1 MKKGTSK
8 QEIIPVAF
16 LTIVVCMSVIFLY
29 TTNSVTEEYIEKS
42 KNEAVN
48 AMLNEQFSEMD
59 DYSYDE
65 KLDLYT
71 VFLDDEIIGYAFVAV
86 ASGYGGPIELIVAL
100 ESNLLQDDEIIIHGI
115 SVVSHSETPG
125 LGEKIVEAS
134 FSGQFTGINVKDV
147 ALSKDGGKIDAISGA
162 TISSSAVVN
171 TVFNTVKEK
180 ARIIRENIN
189 SNIEEES

>member
-1 MKKGTSK
+1 MTKGNFK

-29 TTNSVTEEYIEKS
+29 TTNSVTEEYIEKA

-65 KLDLYT
+65 KLELYT
-71 VFLDDEIIGYAFVAV
+71 VFFNDEIIGYAFVAV
-86 ASGYGGPIELIVAL
+86 ASGYGGPIDLIVAL
-100 ESNLLQDDEIIIHGI
+100 ESTLLQDDEIIIHGI

-134 FSGQFTGINVKDV
+134 FSGQFTGINVNDV

-180 ARIIRENIN
+180 ARVIRENIDLDV
-189 SNIEEES
+189 EEGS

>member
-1 MKKGTSK
+1 MTKGNFK

-65 KLDLYT
+65 KLDFYT
-71 VFLDDEIIGYAFVAV
+71 VFLNDEIIGYAFVAV

-100 ESNLLQDDEIIIHGI
+100 ESTLLQDDEIIIHGI

-125 LGEKIVEAS
+125 LGEKIVETS
-134 FSGQFTGINVKDV
+134 FSGQFTGINVNDV

-180 ARIIRENIN
+180 ARIIRENIEKG
-189 SNIEEES
+189 S

>member
-1 MKKGTSK
+1 MTKGNFK

-29 TTNSVTEEYIEKS
+29 TTNSVTEEYIENA

-65 KLDLYT
+65 KLELYT
-71 VFLDDEIIGYAFVAV
+71 VFLNDEIIGYAFVAV
-86 ASGYGGPIELIVAL
+86 ASGYGGPIDLIVAL

-134 FSGQFTGINVKDV
+134 FSGQFTGINVNDV

-162 TISSSAVVN
+162 TISSSAVVD

-180 ARIIRENIN
+180 ARIIRENIDLDV
-189 SNIEEES
+189 EE